1 MKVALLCSDRSHPG
15 FPYLQEWV
23 AVNAGRYE
31 ITLHDRAAQ
40 LTCGD
45 FLFLIS
51 CTEIIS
57 PQVSARFRFP
67 LVIHE
72 SDLPLGRGWSPL
84 AWQILEGRNE
94 IPVTLLGV
102 SENVDRGEIW
112 SKAVL
117 RLEGH
122 ELLDEISR
130 KLMQVKF
137 ELVEYALQQHA
148 SVQPT
153 EQNHADAT
161 YYKRRT
167 PQMSQLSPS
176 ESIESQ
182 FDLLRIAD
190 PVRYP
195 AFFSMRGHRY
205 KLIVE
210 KIGRSS

>member
-1 MKVALLCSDRSHPG
+1 MRVALLCSDRSHPG
-15 FPYLQEWV
+15 FPYLQRWV
-23 AVNAGRYE
+23 AANARRYD

-40 LTCGD
+40 LTDGD

-57 PQVSARFRFP
+57 PQVYSRFRFP

-84 AWQILEGRNE
+84 AWQILEGRND
-94 IPVTLLGV
+94 IPVTLLEV
-102 SENVDRGEIW
+102 SANVDRGAIW

-130 KLMQVKF
+130 SLMQVKF
-137 ELVEYALQQHA
+137 ELVEYALQQHT

-153 EQNHADAT
+153 EQNHPNAT

-167 PQMSQLSPS
+167 PQMSEFNPS
-176 ESIESQ
+176 ESLESQ
-182 FDLLRIAD
+182 FDMLRIAD

-205 KLIVE
+205 KLILE
-210 KIGRSS
+210 KIGPSS